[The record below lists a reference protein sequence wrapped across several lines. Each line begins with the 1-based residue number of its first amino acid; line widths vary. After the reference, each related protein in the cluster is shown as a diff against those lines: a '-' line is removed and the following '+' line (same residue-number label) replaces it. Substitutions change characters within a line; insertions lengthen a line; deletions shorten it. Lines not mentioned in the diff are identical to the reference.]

1 MDHAGADHGVGPD
14 AGHGIDHDADPDAG
28 HGADPDVGHDAGRN
42 AVHDGGHD
50 NDRVVG
56 GGGGGG
62 GLELG
67 EQSHDTQSA
76 VAQVGRWENHAENH
90 GAHGAHGAVDAG
102 LDAGLGVQN
111 ATGVVQVSAKAGV
124 VADRRKQGVD
134 RAKARRR
141 EHGS

>member
-28 HGADPDVGHDAGRN
+28 RN

-50 NDRVVG
+50 EDDRVV
-56 GGGGGG
+56 GGGGG

-76 VAQVGRWENHAENH
+76 VAQVDRGENLAEN
-90 GAHGAHGAVDAG
+90 HGAHGAVDAG

-141 EHGS
+141 EQGS